1 MAVLSEFQDGS
12 PPTAEDSQLA
22 RKSSQ
27 RLSQIL
33 AANSRNALN
42 IRIANDDDEE
52 ESIVIPAAASRLLN
66 EILLEMAK
74 GNAVTLLPVDA
85 ELTTQQAADL
95 LHVSRPFLVEQL
107 EKGVLPYRKVG
118 THRRMMFRDLM
129 DYKRTMEQNRLTALE
144 KLSAIDQEL
153 GLGY

>member
-1 MAVLSEFQDGS
+1 MAVLDELQDGS
-12 PPTAEDSQLA
+12 PPTAEDAQLA
-22 RKSSQ
+22 RESSQ
-27 RLSQIL
+27 RLSQFL
-33 AANSRNALN
+33 AAKPRNALRV
-42 IRIANDDDEE
+42 RIANEDDED
-52 ESIVIPAAASRLLN
+52 ESIAIPAAASRLLN
-66 EILLEMAK
+66 GILIEMAK

-118 THRRMMFRDLM
+118 THRRVMFRDLM
-129 DYKRTMEQNRLTALE
+129 DYKRTTEQSRLTALE
-144 KLSAIDQEL
+144 ELSAIDQQL